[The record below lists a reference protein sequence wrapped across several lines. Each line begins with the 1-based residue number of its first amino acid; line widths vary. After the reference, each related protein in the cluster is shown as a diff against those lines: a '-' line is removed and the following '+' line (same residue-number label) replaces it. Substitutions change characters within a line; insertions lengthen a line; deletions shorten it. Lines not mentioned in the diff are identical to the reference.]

1 MDEEGRE
8 REIMATVL
16 RVFNSFLLK
25 MRVGGEEKKSEHVIY
40 LVKSHVTRGE
50 GYGHGMSRLIF
61 KIAIDRISCADTMLY
76 LSGRAVDLKFR

>member
-8 REIMATVL
+8 RDNGYSFA
-16 RVFNSFLLK
+16 RVQFLSSQDASGWRK
-25 MRVGGEEKKSEHVIY
+25 KKSEHVIY

-50 GYGHGMSRLIF
+50 GYGHGITRLIF